1 MRPNGI
7 GLKHHAELALLRRDP
22 TWWIVRRK
30 DSTCN
35 ANIATI
41 RCFEPRD
48 ATKQGG
54 FPGAAGTDDNEQLAF
69 GDIQVE
75 RLDRGN
81 DAVAHVKTFMQAAN
95 GDHAPL
101 SFWFSVSSF

>member
-1 MRPNGI
+1 MRPDRI
-7 GLKHHAELALLRRDP
+7 GLKHHAKLALLRRDP
-22 TWWIVRRK
+22 AWRIVRRN
-30 DSTCN
+30 DFTGD
-35 ANIATI
+35 ANIAAI

-54 FPGAAGTDDNEQLAF
+54 FSGAAGADDHEQLAF
-69 GDIQVE
+69 GDIQIE

-81 DAVAHVKTFMQAAN
+81 DAVGHEKTLMQAAD